1 MTKKNLT
8 TIHPGEFLA
17 EALGELGL
25 SQAAFA
31 RAIQSVTHA

>member
-8 TIHPGEFLA
+8 TIHPGGFLA